1 MKRNQARHMKSGEMV
16 LAAVVVLM
24 TAWVTYTVVTWL
36 ALGMAEAVVR

>member
-1 MKRNQARHMKSGEMV
+1 MKRKQTKHMKPGEMV